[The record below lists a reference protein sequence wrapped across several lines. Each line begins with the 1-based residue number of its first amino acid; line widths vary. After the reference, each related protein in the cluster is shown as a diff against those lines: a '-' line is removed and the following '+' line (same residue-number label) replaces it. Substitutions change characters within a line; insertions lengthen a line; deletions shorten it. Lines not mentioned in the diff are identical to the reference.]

1 MPRWPGLS
9 QAEVTVILV
18 AVCTQGLIDLFD
30 TAQAAECTLLVS
42 SCNIAASITIQ
53 FEAFKLFFFY
63 SQHVLGYF
71 GFNFGFCWKELLL

>member
-1 MPRWPGLS
+1 MRPPPKKNYLKNLNYVPGFFK

-30 TAQAAECTLLVS
+30 TAQAAECTLFVS

-53 FEAFKLFFFY
+53 FEAFKLFFF
-63 SQHVLGYF
+63 SSHNTF
-71 GFNFGFCWKELLL
+71 